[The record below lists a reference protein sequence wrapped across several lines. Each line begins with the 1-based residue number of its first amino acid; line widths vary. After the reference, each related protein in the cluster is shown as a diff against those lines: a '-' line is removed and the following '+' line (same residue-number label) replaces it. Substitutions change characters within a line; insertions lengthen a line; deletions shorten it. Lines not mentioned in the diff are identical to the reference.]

1 MVIDTLTFSDKAEGW
16 TSRWTYLPEWMMGLN
31 SSFYS
36 FKNGNLYKHDT
47 NLNRTT
53 FYNTTGGFSIS
64 TVINQS
70 PTEIKMF
77 KTLALDCTH
86 PLNFVGYT
94 DLDDAQMS
102 MSQFVNKEGEW
113 YSYMRRPV
121 NDNNLQLISAQ
132 GVGIIDSIAG
142 FQLTMDSEVSS
153 ASTGDLIISG
163 IVDSN
168 NNIVTNTQVGY
179 VVDVVGNIIS
189 VSNNNPTP
197 PTPPTPGFINAPTAG
212 NYVYI
217 LKSSVAESYGTR
229 GYFLNLTLSRSG
241 SDATP
246 EIELFAVSTAVFK
259 SFP

>member
-1 MVIDTLTFSDKAEGW
+1 MVIDTITFSDKSEGW
-16 TSRWTYLPEWMMGLN
+16 TSRWTYRPEWMMGLN

-47 NLNRTT
+47 NINRTQ
-53 FYNTTGGFSIS
+53 FYNEPINSLYGFSIS

-86 PLNFVGYT
+86 SLNFVGYT

-121 NDNNLQLISAQ
+121 NQINFDLISAQ
-132 GVGIIDSIAG
+132 GVGNVLSTTAPDIITTQSKFTNISKGDEIYKASFAG
-142 FQLTMDSEVSS
+142 TM
-153 ASTGDLIISG
+153 ISG
-163 IVDSN
+163 VNYVGTIDYVDQSN
-168 NNIVTNTQVGY
+168 NEIKLDAAFATPLQPG
-179 VVDVVGNIIS
+179 DFL
-189 VSNNNPTP
+189 VS
-197 PTPPTPGFINAPTAG
+197 F
-212 NYVYI
+212 
-217 LKSSVAESYGTR
+217 KSSSAESYGTR

>member
-16 TSRWTYLPEWMMGLN
+16 TSRWTYRPEWMMGLN

-121 NDNNLQLISAQ
+121 NQINFDLISAQ
-132 GVGIIDSIAG
+132 GVGNVLSTTAPDIITTQSKFTNISKGDEIYKASFIG
-142 FQLTMDSEVSS
+142 TMISGVNYVGTIDYVDQSNNEIKLD
-153 ASTGDLIISG
+153 AAFATPLQTGDFL
-163 IVDSN
+163 
-168 NNIVTNTQVGY
+168 
-179 VVDVVGNIIS
+179 
-189 VSNNNPTP
+189 VS
-197 PTPPTPGFINAPTAG
+197 F
-212 NYVYI
+212 
-217 LKSSVAESYGTR
+217 KSSSAESYGTR